1 MSFTLMVDVQISSF
15 YKFFTAFLV
24 SIYGHFRTT
33 EIALMRIERIAFIA
47 TWIVLICRGVL
58 AGSSGVVDNCSSVS
72 DAGDVQLIAG
82 RFTPSFDFRDDLA
95 VFDACVL
102 HRHDQL
108 LMPVNLSAA
117 GVVGNNSECA
127 FISPFEFAQN
137 LLERQEV
144 RSVFLIPIRRS
155 DVQFT

>member
-1 MSFTLMVDVQISSF
+1 MSLTFMVDVQISSF
-15 YKFFTAFLV
+15 HKFFTAFLV
-24 SIYGHFRTT
+24 SLNGHFGTT
-33 EIALMRIERIAFIA
+33 EIALIRIERITSIA

-58 AGSSGVVDNCSSVS
+58 AGSSGVVENCSSVT
-72 DAGDVQLIAG
+72 DAGNVQLIAG

-108 LMPVNLSAA
+108 LMPVDLSAA
-117 GVVGNNSECA
+117 GIVGNNSECA

-137 LLERQEV
+137 ILERQEV
-144 RSVFLIPIRRS
+144 SSAFRIPIRRS
-155 DVQFT
+155 YVQLP

>member
-1 MSFTLMVDVQISSF
+1 GNAGVA
-15 YKFFTAFLV
+15 K
-24 SIYGHFRTT
+24 
-33 EIALMRIERIAFIA
+33 IALSRIEWIMFIA

-58 AGSSGVVDNCSSVS
+58 AGPSRVVENCSIVT
-72 DAGDVQLIAG
+72 DAGNVQLIAG
-82 RFTPSFDFRDDLA
+82 RFTPSLDLSNDLA

-108 LMPVNLSAA
+108 LMPVDLSAA
-117 GVVGNNSECA
+117 GIVGNNSECA

-144 RSVFLIPIRRS
+144 RSVFRIPIRRS
-155 DVQFT
+155 YVQFT